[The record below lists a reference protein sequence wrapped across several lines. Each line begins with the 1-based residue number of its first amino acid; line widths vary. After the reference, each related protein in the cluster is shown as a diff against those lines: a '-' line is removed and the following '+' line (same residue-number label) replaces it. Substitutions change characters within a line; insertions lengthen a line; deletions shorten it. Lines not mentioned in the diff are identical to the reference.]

1 VIAVDPAAEATTPKA
16 FTLRRA
22 FCPVDAR
29 LRPLNGSSPATSHG
43 AIAAAAAD
51 AYVGR
56 EMLGHRSAKR
66 RRGLWLVAALASL
79 LGPRAARA
87 QEMAEAHPSPLDHPH
102 TVAELEAGIVVL
114 PNAPISASNRGGA
127 TPLGPVGNGDA
138 TVQTGMHLIYRA
150 TRDWAIGAGALFA
163 PSPTSD
169 TNFGSVGGASR
180 LSRTHSRS
188 YLFLGGEGRYFPL
201 RSRWF
206 EGWVG
211 ITVGGLV
218 IGDRF
223 ATNTAPALPSILGTN
238 TVTVGTE
245 GFAMGAQ
252 MGANYLI
259 TDQWVIGLTLRGD
272 AWFLPAQKA
281 FSQETSCDPIGDCP
295 TLTGTVA
302 AFEVGFSVGYRIPL

>member
-1 VIAVDPAAEATTPKA
+1 MAVK
-16 FTLRRA
+16 R
-22 FCPVDAR
+22 
-29 LRPLNGSSPATSHG
+29 
-43 AIAAAAAD
+43 
-51 AYVGR
+51 GR
-56 EMLGHRSAKR
+56 
-66 RRGLWLVAALASL
+66 WLAALLTTL
-79 LGPRAARA
+79 LGSHPALA
-87 QEMAEAHPSPLDHPH
+87 QEMPAAHPSPLDRPH

-114 PNAPISASNRGGA
+114 PNAPISAANRGGA

-138 TVQTGMHLIYRA
+138 TLQTGMHLIYRA
-150 TRDWAIGAGALFA
+150 TREWAIGAGALFA

-169 TNFGSVGGASR
+169 SNFGAGASR

-188 YLFLGGEGRYFPL
+188 YLFLGGEARYFPL
-201 RSRWF
+201 HSRWF
-206 EGWVG
+206 EAWFGV
-211 ITVGGLV
+211 TVGGLV
-218 IGDRF
+218 VGDRF
-223 ATNTAPALPSILGTN
+223 ATNTAPTLPSILGTS

-252 MGANYLI
+252 MGGNYLI

-302 AFEVGFSVGYRIPL
+302 AFEFGFSVGYRIPL